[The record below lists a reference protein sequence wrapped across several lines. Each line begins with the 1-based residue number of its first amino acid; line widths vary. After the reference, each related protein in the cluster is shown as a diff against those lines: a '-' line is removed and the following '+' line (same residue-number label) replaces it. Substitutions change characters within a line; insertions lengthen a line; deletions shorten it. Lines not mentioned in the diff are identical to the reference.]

1 VTARQEE
8 LTWLITA
15 AKSAPFWLDRPDA
28 PAVREPLRGDLACD
42 LVVIGG
48 GYGTRTLRRCLR

>member
-15 AKSAPFWLDRPDA
+15 AKPAPFWLDRPDA
-28 PAVREPLRGDLACD
+28 PTVREPLRGDLACD

>member
-15 AKSAPFWLDRPDA
+15 AKPTPFWLDRPDA